1 MEDYTI
7 SFCILDIRQRRAGV
21 HLYRAMMA
29 SDPLQLCL
37 GSRLPVSN
45 MFTLISRRDV
55 HISPASASSLLHL
68 DDFSLPSPL
77 KCPVVTFQFSAPPPP
92 APAAPASMAA
102 TRRLRFVSGADS
114 QGQTIKDPGPGE
126 GRHASGG
133 TPKLLLPQPV
143 EPCTPFT
150 QVRTF
155 RRLEAEDMQLCTPAV
170 RWRAPHSELLGS
182 PDTMQL
188 CTPAVSKIAARMSLC
203 TPAVGSA
210 AASMELC
217 TPAVNRMPSS
227 LELCTPAVNMKPSSM
242 ELCTPA
248 VEKIPNSSMEL
259 CTPAVSCIRSDMELC
274 TPAVQPVM
282 DPRSRVEESGS
293 MDLCTPE
300 DQAKELLSRKEK
312 LSEEDSF
319 EVKTPEIS
327 NLSLESPN
335 KKTKVSHGAPDEDL
349 KDSGISSPE
358 LSRREDSKC
367 DILQWFVIEAPIRGF
382 KHKPC

>member
-1 MEDYTI
+1 MEDFTI

-55 HISPASASSLLHL
+55 HISPASASSLVHL

-77 KCPVVTFQFSAPPPP
+77 KCPVVTFQFSAPPPS
-92 APAAPASMAA
+92 AAPASMAA

-133 TPKLLLPQPV
+133 TPKLLPQPV

-227 LELCTPAVNMKPSSM
+227 LELCTPAV
-242 ELCTPA
+242 
-248 VEKIPNSSMEL
+248 EKIPNSSMEL

-282 DPRSRVEESGS
+282 DPRSKEEESGS

-319 EVKTPEIS
+319 EVKTLEIS

-335 KKTKVSHGAPDEDL
+335 KKTKVSHGGQEEDL

>member
-1 MEDYTI
+1 
-7 SFCILDIRQRRAGV
+7 
-21 HLYRAMMA
+21 MMA

-55 HISPASASSLLHL
+55 HISPASSSSLLHL

-77 KCPVVTFQFSAPPPP
+77 KCPVVTFQFSAPPPS
-92 APAAPASMAA
+92 AAPASMAA
-102 TRRLRFVSGADS
+102 TRRLRFVSGAD
-114 QGQTIKDPGPGE
+114 GQAQSIKDPGPGE

-133 TPKLLLPQPV
+133 TPKLLPQPV

-155 RRLEAEDMQLCTPAV
+155 RQLEAED
-170 RWRAPHSELLGS
+170 
-182 PDTMQL
+182 MQL

-227 LELCTPAVNMKPSSM
+227 LELCTPAVNKISSSM

-248 VEKIPNSSMEL
+248 VEKIPNSNMEL

-282 DPRSRVEESGS
+282 DPRSREEESGS